1 VPVLE
6 GGEGLPQ
13 HIEHSRLIIDD
24 QDSLRCLRVD
34 RPSSLRPAR
43 SGWLGR

>member
-1 VPVLE
+1 VLE

-13 HIEHSRLIIDD
+13 HIEQSRLIIDD